1 MLNHSLFYSDPNKHM
16 SRAESSLSNRHSGY
30 IESDPLNQALINVSN
45 PNEYPSSEGG
55 ETDSGCAS
63 MPGA

>member
-1 MLNHSLFYSDPNKHM
+1 M